1 MLKRAF
7 SPRWG
12 TFRRGGSGK
21 SCACAILNI
30 HDKFHFRLLVIATAV
45 GLFPAFNGV
54 IRADGPADNHP
65 ETVRRIPKLGVEVPT
80 EIAAELRESLDSLRS
95 KIESLRTSDLPAARK
110 YVPDV
115 SIFHRAVHDALT
127 CQEFFHKREFEVA
140 RRLLRQ
146 GHLRADQ
153 LQNGE
158 MPWARQTGLVV
169 RGFVSKID
177 GSVQPYGLVIPES
190 YLFDSSR
197 PIAADLWF
205 HGRGETLSEVNFL
218 NQRQANA
225 GVFKPES
232 AIMIHP
238 YGRYSNANKFAGE
251 VDALEALA
259 AAQREYAI
267 DSDRVSVRGFS
278 MGGASTWQLAVH
290 YPGRWAAANPGAGF
304 SETPD
309 FLQTFQQETLTPF
322 WWEKKLW
329 RWYDAIDWAGN
340 LRHCPTVAYSGELD
354 RQKQAADIMAL
365 ALRRHDLGLVHLIG
379 PKTQHRYQPEVA
391 RDVESRLRDFSQA
404 GRERVPRQIEFTTYT
419 LRYPSMRWVTIDGLE
434 EHWEPGVFKA
444 QLLQDS
450 IVIDPQGITGF
461 TLDFKPGEFP
471 FRVLPTIKIISDENL
486 TARVQTF
493 DSSDFQDAPLM
504 TDRSWS
510 VSFERVAERW
520 QPVSNRRKNAAQ
532 LKKRPGLQGPIDDA
546 LMGSFLFVRP
556 TGTSEF
562 ISVADWADSEMNRAI
577 EHWRRHFRGHARVK
591 DDVDVT
597 EEDVANHHLILW
609 GTPDSNR
616 VWETIADKLPIQLSE
631 GQWKVGDR
639 SFTAKSHVP
648 VMIYPNPLNAR
659 RYVVTNSSFTFRD
672 YAYLNNARQVPMLP
686 DWAMV
691 DLSVPPGNVWP
702 GRIVLADF
710 FDESWEVKLPIRE
723 PVKVKPPA
731 PIVFANSDQEGP

>member
-7 SPRWG
+7 SPRLA
-12 TFRRGGSGK
+12 TSTRGDSGR
-21 SCACAILNI
+21 SFVRVNRNI
-30 HDKFHFRLLVIATAV
+30 RDKFHFWLWMVLILVGA
-45 GLFPAFNGV
+45 LPAFHGV
-54 IRADGPADNHP
+54 VRADGPDDNHP
-65 ETVRRIPKLGVEVPT
+65 ETVRRIPKMGVEIPS
-80 EIAAELRESLDSLRS
+80 EIAAELQQSLDTLRS
-95 KIESLRTSDLPAARK
+95 KIDSLQISDVPDARK

-127 CQEFFHKREFEVA
+127 YQEFFHKREFEVA
-140 RRLLRQ
+140 KRLLRQ
-146 GHLRADQ
+146 GHERADQ
-153 LQNGE
+153 LQKGE
-158 MPWARQTGLVV
+158 VPWAQQTGLVV
-169 RGFVSKID
+169 RGFVSKLD

-232 AIMIHP
+232 AIMVHP

-267 DSDRVSVRGFS
+267 DADRINVRGFS

-329 RWYDAIDWAGN
+329 RWYDATDWAGN

-379 PKTQHRYQPEVA
+379 PKTQHRYEPQVA
-391 RDVESRLRDFSQA
+391 RDVESRVRALSRA
-404 GRERVPRQIEFTTYT
+404 GRERVPRQVEFTTYT
-419 LRYPSMRWVTIDGLE
+419 LRYPSMGWVTIDGLD
-434 EHWEPGVFKA
+434 EHWEPGTFKA

-450 IVIDPQGITGF
+450 ILIVPQGITGF

-471 FRVLPTIKIISDENL
+471 FRVLPKIKIISDQNDDESI
-486 TARVQTF
+486 QTF
-493 DSSDFQDAPLM
+493 DSTDFQGTPLM

-510 VSFERVAERW
+510 VSFERFGERW
-520 QPVSNRRKNAAQ
+520 QQVSNRSKNAPQ

-556 TGTSEF
+556 TGTSEYM
-562 ISVADWADSEMNRAI
+562 SVAGWAESEMNRAV

-597 EEDVANHHLILW
+597 DEDVANHHLILW

-616 VWETIADKLPIQLSE
+616 VWESIADKLPIQLSE

-639 SFTAKSHVP
+639 SFKAKSHVP
-648 VMIYPNPLNAR
+648 VMIYPNPLNAQ

-710 FDESWEVKLPIRE
+710 FDESWELKLPIRE
-723 PVKVKPPA
+723 PVKVEPPA
-731 PIVFANSDQEGP
+731 PIVFVNSDEEGP